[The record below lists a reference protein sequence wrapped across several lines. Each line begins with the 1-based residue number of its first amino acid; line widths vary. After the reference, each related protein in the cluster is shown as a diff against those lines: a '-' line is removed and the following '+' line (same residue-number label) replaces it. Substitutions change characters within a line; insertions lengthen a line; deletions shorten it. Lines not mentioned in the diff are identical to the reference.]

1 MTADTIRAAVAE
13 KHGLHPDDLLKGPGG
28 KRPEIVNARDEAMV
42 LCRERLK
49 LSYPAIAKAFGGFD
63 HSSVVVAIRRRGPLP
78 ETKRLTIREISRELI
93 IIRRE
98 LKWLRESV
106 EKQKSEK
113 NGN

>member
-1 MTADTIRAAVAE
+1 
-13 KHGLHPDDLLKGPGG
+13 
-28 KRPEIVNARDEAMV
+28 
-42 LCRERLK
+42 
-49 LSYPAIAKAFGGFD
+49 
-63 HSSVVVAIRRRGPLP
+63 VAIRRRGPLP

-113 NGN
+113 SGN